1 MSSYTASSTTFTAS
15 GSGATSTHSSLP
27 PKEDYFSIDDILA
40 SQQRIPCVIEQPV
53 YRMGFLNTNR
63 SDEHLLVGTKI
74 EFPLWLAKVLC
85 SPRRQIVSVEL
96 PKVYRE
102 AQRSILSADAN
113 VVDLY
118 KLGPYYYSMGL
129 KLLYFEHVERGDLSK
144 SLLETFL
151 NRFRRIMDSSQNAF
165 GVDTTPLTSRLDE
178 TERRLF
184 RAGQET
190 VGEYEKWRERAE
202 PQDHH
207 FLCRTG
213 EQETKTTAQRVI
225 QSLYHAHSSLCV
237 FLWS

>member
-15 GSGATSTHSSLP
+15 GSGATSTHSPLP
-27 PKEDYFSIDDILA
+27 SKEDYFSIDDILA
-40 SQQRIPCVIEQPV
+40 SQQRIPCMIEQPV

-190 VGEYEKWRERAE
+190 VGEYEKWERG
-202 PQDHH
+202 QSH
-207 FLCRTG
+207 
-213 EQETKTTAQRVI
+213 KITT
-225 QSLYHAHSSLCV
+225 SSV
-237 FLWS
+237 VQGSRKRKRQPSK